1 MMAAEQTTQPVPANP
16 NGARVPAVKGG
27 FSGLAA
33 LEAALWIAVVLAGA
47 GLRLVALAGRPL
59 SILEGHAAFE
69 AWSFAQGHVPA
80 DWPGS
85 LAGATQALLI
95 KLFGPSDAVA
105 RCSPALVGTALIA
118 SVWLLRP
125 WLGRVAG
132 LAGALLLALS
142 PIMVNDARS
151 ASGDAWGAL
160 VFVLLTWQVLRFLRL
175 PAPRTLILVC
185 FLFCVGLGTD
195 AVFVGL
201 TALLALWLLVRHVW
215 LEDREVHCAWAALR
229 SHRDWL
235 VSAAP
240 LSLAALL
247 LVVSRFGT
255 VPERLRPAA
264 LDSFARVFAPQR
276 PGLLVVLA
284 GGGALLSLVAASRD
298 PSTLVL
304 AALPLALL
312 GGLAMAHFGE
322 WLLDVRIDAP
332 DALIALSFGV
342 ALVFTV
348 LAAYEVNTGANTH
361 TFWPW
366 LGVLVAIMC
375 LGAAALRGYYEGMP
389 AASLTLV
396 MLLAVGLLFELF
408 GAGSVAFAG
417 GDEFLI
423 GQRTTRQAVAMAA
436 LLEANNGGVAG
447 VSTELLP
454 PLAWYLRDTVLS
466 GGHGQAQIIEA
477 SGQIPAGFVT
487 ADQPAL
493 ISRGWS
499 PSTFDAS
506 GMIRWWLSRAAWGS
520 TDDLNARLVVRGQ

>member
-1 MMAAEQTTQPVPANP
+1 MLL
-16 NGARVPAVKGG
+16 
-27 FSGLAA
+27 LAA
-33 LEAALWIAVVLAGA
+33 LGA
-47 GLRLVALAGRPL
+47 
-59 SILEGHAAFE
+59 
-69 AWSFAQGHVPA
+69 
-80 DWPGS
+80 
-85 LAGATQALLI
+85 
-95 KLFGPSDAVA
+95 
-105 RCSPALVGTALIA
+105 
-118 SVWLLRP
+118 WL
-125 WLGRVAG
+125 
-132 LAGALLLALS
+132 
-142 PIMVNDARS
+142 
-151 ASGDAWGAL
+151 
-160 VFVLLTWQVLRFLRL
+160 VLR
-175 PAPRTLILVC
+175 T
-185 FLFCVGLGTD
+185 G
-195 AVFVGL
+195 
-201 TALLALWLLVRHVW
+201 
-215 LEDREVHCAWAALR
+215 REALR
-229 SHRDWL
+229 E
-235 VSAAP
+235 A
-240 LSLAALL
+240 
-247 LVVSRFGT
+247 G
-255 VPERLRPAA
+255 
-264 LDSFARVFAPQR
+264 
-276 PGLLVVLA
+276 GLLVVLA